1 MGDTVMDAPVPNS
14 VPPPQL
20 PAYHW
25 NVAPSP
31 AVPPLAVRV
40 ALLPLQIG
48 ALPLMVVGAVDSWFT
63 VNDADTQVVVLQ
75 VPLRLTK

>member
-1 MGDTVMDAPVPNS
+1 MEAPVPNS
-14 VPPPQL
+14 VPLPQL

-40 ALLPLQIG
+40 ALPPLHIG
-48 ALPLMVVGAVDSWFT
+48 VLPLMAVGAVDSDKIVT
-63 VNDADTQVVVLQ
+63 DADTQVVVLQ